1 MALEIRDV
9 KTLKRM
15 AAILLLLGALQCLNV
30 LHGGK
35 FWLNLTDS
43 EPIGLYRVYPAD
55 REIRRGD
62 LIVMAVPPEFHQY
75 VYGRGW
81 LPEGWSLFKHVGA
94 VPGDTYCV
102 TGSWLTVNGKPVGP
116 VYSID
121 EEGHPLPQL
130 HGCRRVPDG
139 HFLPVA
145 TRIKRSFD
153 GRYMGA
159 VKLSTI
165 KGTATP
171 IVTFE

>member
-1 MALEIRDV
+1 MAMAIRDA
-9 KTLKRM
+9 KSLKRM
-15 AAILLLLGALQCLNV
+15 AATLLLLGALQSLNARYE
-30 LHGGK
+30 GA

-43 EPIGLYRVYPAD
+43 EPIGLYRVYPVD

-62 LIVMAVPPEFHQY
+62 LIVMAVPQEFRQY

-81 LPEGWSLFKHVGA
+81 LPEGWALFKHVGA
-94 VPGDTYCV
+94 VAGDVYCV
-102 TGSWLTVNGKPVGP
+102 SGSWLTVNGNPVGP
-116 VYSID
+116 VYVAD
-121 EEGHPLPQL
+121 EEGRPLPRLQ
-130 HGCRRVPDG
+130 GCRQVPDG

-165 KGTATP
+165 KGIAKP
-171 IVTFE
+171 IATFE